1 MSPTSYQLLHPA
13 MYLQTFRYR
22 FFAFAGAKILQK
34 YCKSK
39 LSHEKYFAGGA
50 DGRQQRGSLNDLK
63 VLKVFMVI
71 KVFLYLTTFSIIHF
85 ERAFHCSG

>member
-50 DGRQQRGSLNDLK
+50 DGLRQRGFLNDLK
-63 VLKVFMVI
+63 VLKVP
-71 KVFLYLTTFSIIHF
+71 KVVKDLCYFTTFSIIHF